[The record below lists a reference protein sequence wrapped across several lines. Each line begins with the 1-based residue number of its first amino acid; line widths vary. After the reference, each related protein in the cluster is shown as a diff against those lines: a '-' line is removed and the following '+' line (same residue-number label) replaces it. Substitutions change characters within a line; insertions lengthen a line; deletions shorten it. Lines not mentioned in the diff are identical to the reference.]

1 MVKNNK
7 EDSEI
12 SYSYFYV
19 LLCKDNSLYGGYT
32 TDLTR
37 REEEH
42 NSGTGAKYTR
52 PRTRRPLKMIY
63 AETFETKPEAMRA
76 EYAFK
81 QLTRAKKER
90 YLAEGGVQFPL
101 SKNRPC
107 VVKEVQ
113 ELANPTEL

>member
-1 MVKNNK
+1 MEKRK
-7 EDSEI
+7 EDSEV

-19 LLCKDNSLYGGYT
+19 LFCKDNTLYGGYT
-32 TDLTR
+32 TDLSR

-90 YLAEGGVQFPL
+90 YLEEAGVQFPL
-101 SKNRPC
+101 SRKRTC